1 MIFCIFVEKIHL
13 LEYMKIEKKTVKA
26 ALLKGERVMLE
37 CKLAK
42 AEVPKSV
49 WETYSAFA
57 NTIGGLILLGVE
69 EHKKE
74 TDPAKRFEIKG
85 VDNCQKIVTD
95 FWNTVNSEKVN
106 ENILVDSDVETVN
119 MDGAQIVCIHVP
131 QADWR
136 AKPIYLNGNVYKGTY
151 KRNNEGDYHCTEAQV
166 KAMIRD
172 ANDEGN
178 DSLLMRHYGME
189 DIDEESLRQYRTEF
203 RTANQDHIWNKYD
216 DKKFLT
222 SFGAYSID
230 KETGEEGLTLAGLL
244 MFGTGLAVRERLSN
258 FRMDYVDMS
267 HLVGDERYHDRLTYD
282 GRWENNVYQFLNRV
296 LPKFTSDLP
305 RPFRM
310 EGLKRI
316 DDTPQ
321 HKAVR
326 EAFTNA
332 IIHADVFLPGGVLRI
347 DKYDDRLVLRNP
359 GTLRLPIE
367 KIYDGG
373 TSRAR
378 NPRVQNMLRMIGYGE
393 NLGSGFPLILSA
405 WKEAGWGNPVL
416 ENKIELDE
424 VELALPVPSNKLEL
438 SKGVL
443 KGLSER
449 QKNIVWRLIETGQKM
464 TLDNILKDALEDVLK
479 EVPQDVLENA
489 LENTLE
495 TSASLSA
502 IFKVNERTIRR
513 DLSALRAKGIVCHIG
528 PDKGGRWVVF
538 IRQANE

>member
-1 MIFCIFVEKIHL
+1 MV
-13 LEYMKIEKKTVKA
+13 
-26 ALLKGERVMLE
+26 
-37 CKLAK
+37 
-42 AEVPKSV
+42 
-49 WETYSAFA
+49 
-57 NTIGGLILLGVE
+57 
-69 EHKKE
+69 
-74 TDPAKRFEIKG
+74 
-85 VDNCQKIVTD
+85 
-95 FWNTVNSEKVN
+95 
-106 ENILVDSDVETVN
+106 
-119 MDGAQIVCIHVP
+119 VCIRVP

-178 DSLLMRHYGME
+178 DGLLMRHYGME

-203 RTANQDHIWNKYD
+203 RTANQDHVWNKYD
-216 DKKFLT
+216 DKNFLK
-222 SFGAYSID
+222 SFGAYAIN
-230 KETGEEGLTLAGLL
+230 KETGEECLTLAGLL

-347 DKYDDRLVLRNP
+347 DKYDGRLVLRNP

-378 NPRVQNMLRMIGYGE
+378 NPRIQNMLRMIGYGE

-416 ENKIELDE
+416 ENKVELDE
-424 VELALPVPSNKLEL
+424 VELALPVKSETGNGTVSGTVNATAKLNKT
-438 SKGVL
+438 
-443 KGLSER
+443 
-449 QKNIVWRLIETGQKM
+449 QKNILAILHENKYATYEEIAKQLNVARATVGRNI
-464 TLDNILKDALEDVLK
+464 DILKKENVIKRVGGDKNGSWEVLIAV
-479 EVPQDVLENA
+479 EL
-489 LENTLE
+489 
-495 TSASLSA
+495 
-502 IFKVNERTIRR
+502 
-513 DLSALRAKGIVCHIG
+513 
-528 PDKGGRWVVF
+528 
-538 IRQANE
+538 

>member
-151 KRNNEGDYHCTEAQV
+151 K
-166 KAMIRD
+166 
-172 ANDEGN
+172 
-178 DSLLMRHYGME
+178 
-189 DIDEESLRQYRTEF
+189 
-203 RTANQDHIWNKYD
+203 
-216 DKKFLT
+216 
-222 SFGAYSID
+222 
-230 KETGEEGLTLAGLL
+230 
-244 MFGTGLAVRERLSN
+244 
-258 FRMDYVDMS
+258 
-267 HLVGDERYHDRLTYD
+267 RYHDRLTYD

-489 LENTLE
+489 LENALE